1 MGAVTM
7 SGITDIPDNE
17 LAQMSRAELL
27 VLVEQS
33 VASGQLTLGG
43 ATRILRKHIARLN
56 QHEFAKLCGVSRR
69 TLAAIEMDEGNPT
82 VNSLNQVFKLFGLE
96 LGLQRIYRKG

>member
-69 TLAAIEMDEGNPT
+69 TLAAIVWFRARPT
-82 VNSLNQVFKLFGLE
+82 ADLS
-96 LGLQRIYRKG
+96 

>member
-1 MGAVTM
+1 MGLVAM
-7 SGITDIPDNE
+7 STPADKD
-17 LAQMSRAELL
+17 LAQMPRAELL

-43 ATRILRKHIARLN
+43 AARILRKYIARLN
-56 QHEFAKLCGVSRR
+56 QHEYAELCGISRR